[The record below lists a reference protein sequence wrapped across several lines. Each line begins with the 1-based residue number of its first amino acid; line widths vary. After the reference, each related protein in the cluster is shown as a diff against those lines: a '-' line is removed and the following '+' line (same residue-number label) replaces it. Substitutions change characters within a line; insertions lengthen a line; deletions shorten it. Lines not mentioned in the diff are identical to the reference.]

1 MGQELKLFFLR
12 LWPFFLILVVI
23 PGISFGVWWI
33 ESKKDLSVLVI
44 DKTVPNST
52 FREHKGLFWALEYDK
67 YIKKDGFYY
76 DEKKDYLGFFPSE
89 FQEDIGEVKD
99 LIQPTKLDLEK
110 LVQDHELFYYAD
122 TYGVYE
128 NNFFASQRRSNERS
142 NKIYGGLS
150 QVDIDLLTLAKENE
164 KTIVAEYNTMASPTL
179 RSIRSQFERLMGLK
193 WTGWIGR
200 YFDELDVNKNGDLPQ
215 WLISN
220 YRKQNDNQWPFIGP
234 GMVFVNELGEIEIF
248 VANQDFTNTTPLIRT
263 QKVNKHGFSLPEV
276 VPYPDWFDVVL
287 IERDYQVISYF
298 DIGATSQGLE
308 RLREMGLPRFFP
320 AAVFKP
326 NGKGEIYYMSG
337 DFSDMQGDLGAARFK
352 GLPFFYRGLYVA
364 SDYRDRQSFFWNYYL
379 PLTRQILQRT
389 HQKQN

>member
-1 MGQELKLFFLR
+1 R
-12 LWPFFLILVVI
+12 
-23 PGISFGVWWI
+23 
-33 ESKKDLSVLVI
+33 SK
-44 DKTVPNST
+44 
-52 FREHKGLFWALEYDK
+52 
-67 YIKKDGFYY
+67 
-76 DEKKDYLGFFPSE
+76 
-89 FQEDIGEVKD
+89 
-99 LIQPTKLDLEK
+99 
-110 LVQDHELFYYAD
+110 
-122 TYGVYE
+122 
-128 NNFFASQRRSNERS
+128 
-142 NKIYGGLS
+142 KIYGGLS
-150 QVDIDLLTLAKENE
+150 QADIDLLTLAKENE

-220 YRKQNDNQWPFIGP
+220 YRKQNDNQWPFVGP
-234 GMVFVNELGEIEIF
+234 GLVFVNELGEIEIF
-248 VANQDFTNTTPLIRT
+248 VANEDFTNTTPLIRT

-276 VPYPDWFDVVL
+276 VPYPDWFDIVL
-287 IERDYQVISYF
+287 IERDYQVVSYF
-298 DIGATSQGLE
+298 DIGATNQGLE

-320 AAVFKP
+320 ATVFKP

-337 DFSDMQGDLGAARFK
+337 DFSDMQGDLGAASFK

-379 PLTRQILQRT
+379 PLTRQILKRT